1 MQYLLAN
8 YSLGQMV
15 IASNNGDLSFEHGW
29 RVVAC
34 EPNVTKTHEY
44 GVLTNM
50 GFELIAEIEY
60 PDQDST
66 HWMKSRSKHYNNS
79 FDNATRGGF

>member
-1 MQYLLAN
+1 MEYLLAN

-29 RVVAC
+29 RVVVC
-34 EPNVTKTHEY
+34 DKTVHWTPEFKT
-44 GVLTNM
+44 LTNM
-50 GFELIAEIEY
+50 GFELIEEIEY

-79 FDNATRGGF
+79 FDNATKGGF